1 MHFWLPHGKN
11 KSKKKI
17 RAPPPPPSPPVVN
30 CVNQYFKKMAV
41 LASPK
46 FAVWIRPCHSVINN
60 GGTTV
65 LTTRIKTF
73 LLVYRMRFDAFDSTL
88 DFLLQFDC
96 QM

>member
-1 MHFWLPHGKN
+1 MERISL
-11 KSKKKI
+11 KKI
-17 RAPPPPPSPPVVN
+17 PSATSPPSPLVVN
-30 CVNQYFKKMAV
+30 CVNLYFKKMAV

-46 FAVWIRPCHSVINN
+46 FDVWIHPCHSVINN

-73 LLVYRMRFDAFDSTL
+73 LLVYRMRFDAFDSIL
-88 DFLLQFDC
+88 DFFLQFDC